1 MGLAT
6 LPLRALLLAAC
17 ASGLQFAQRA
27 PAVARSREVV
37 MMGRKFENNKMKMAK
52 TALAYAKK
60 ASYIGKQV
68 VIAVKSGGDDPD
80 ANLQLAAVMR
90 EANALNV
97 PKDVR
102 SAARQRTP
110 PAAPAANE
118 HIPAQHGLLASRQL
132 CTGSGLGL
140 ATAGLT
146 GSGWLR
152 RASYGGRWL
161 RGTSHAELPCR
172 QPKPAYR

>member
-1 MGLAT
+1 MRST
-6 LPLRALLLAAC
+6 LPLRALVLVAY
-17 ASGLQFAQRA
+17 ASGLQLAQRA
-27 PAVARSREVV
+27 PTVARSQQIV

-80 ANLQLAAVMR
+80 SNLQLAAVMR

-102 SAARQRTP
+102 APTTAR
-110 PAAPAANE
+110 
-118 HIPAQHGLLASRQL
+118 
-132 CTGSGLGL
+132 
-140 ATAGLT
+140 
-146 GSGWLR
+146 
-152 RASYGGRWL
+152 
-161 RGTSHAELPCR
+161 
-172 QPKPAYR
+172 

>member
-17 ASGLQFAQRA
+17 ASGLHFAQRA

>member
-102 SAARQRTP
+102 SAATHHRTP

-132 CTGSGLGL
+132 CTALGLGL
-140 ATAGLT
+140 ATAGLA
-146 GSGWLR
+146 G
-152 RASYGGRWL
+152 
-161 RGTSHAELPCR
+161 
-172 QPKPAYR
+172 